1 MVHQRIKV
9 NPLSSEGQQRQR
21 RKKKEEKKKTA
32 RPKGNKKWGVLQF
45 QRVWVS
51 VCECKRREDKE
62 VCVRGVCGV
71 SPTGVEVRYLVLWR
85 TERVVFFLFCSRVG
99 RMVPEGGCQ
108 CRGLSCRW
116 TVRSPS
122 SIVSSSTVPGAA
134 SVLWLWNSDSGR
146 VSAVLFAS
154 LPLACSRSL
163 SLYVSYSLT
172 HLLLSL
178 CHPAP
183 ALSVS
188 TPGSFL
194 FFSPVLIFSCLSC
207 FPFFYYTLCISNTL
221 LLTFSSSGSASL
233 SCFPLSCLGY
243 EDGYSPSS
251 SPSTRP
257 PLAVLGRQLETS
269 SARTGLRS
277 SHKHCSQ
284 DQRGRETSRA

>member
-1 MVHQRIKV
+1 MVHHRIKV
-9 NPLSSEGQQRQR
+9 NPLSSEGQRRQR
-21 RKKKEEKKKTA
+21 REKKKKRKEKNA

-45 QRVWVS
+45 ERVWVS
-51 VCECKRREDKE
+51 VCECKRREGKE
-62 VCVRGVCGV
+62 VCVCGV
-71 SPTGVEVRYLVLWR
+71 WCQSCRSWGPVIGLVKDR
-85 TERVVFFLFCSRVG
+85 ENSFFPFCSRVG

-116 TVRSPS
+116 MVRSPS

-178 CHPAP
+178 CHPAL
-183 ALSVS
+183 ALSVNAC
-188 TPGSFL
+188 GSFL
-194 FFSPVLIFSCLSC
+194 FFSPVLIFLCLSC
-207 FPFFYYTLCISNTL
+207 FPFFYYTLGISNTL

-233 SCFPLSCLGY
+233 SCFPVSRLGY

-257 PLAVLGRQLETS
+257 PLAVLGRRLETS

-284 DQRGRETSRA
+284 DQRGREASRA